1 MDKRGVFA
9 TPTDGGTAD
18 GKAMMIDAMLH
29 TVRANSCGE
38 AWLEASRWLSGQQHR
53 STFNMIVGI
62 EKPTFVSRS
71 DFHIVQTVDKFLEA
85 HDKAPTVTVAGT
97 IFPAGLYKRNGN
109 KGVYEMYPQVYEEI
123 KAQWGTYAMR
133 MIQRN
138 GIGGEYHPL
147 RELVEKIRTHKDTT
161 RLRSIYEIGTL
172 VAGDLPIYDP
182 ESDRSLPMGQ
192 PCLSHLTFKIIG
204 KDLLTLTVLYRS
216 HYYVERALGNF
227 IGLAHLL
234 AFVANETDLQVGP
247 LVCHSSYARLES
259 GSGWTPGDVL
269 RLLDDCSSD
278 AGRRD
283 GRVNGRA

>member
-1 MDKRGVFA
+1 
-9 TPTDGGTAD
+9 
-18 GKAMMIDAMLH
+18 MMIDAMLH
-29 TVRANSCGE
+29 TVRGNSCGE
-38 AWLEASRWLSGQQHR
+38 AWLKAANWLAGQPQR
-53 STFNMIVGI
+53 SSFNMIVGI

-97 IFPAGLYKRNGN
+97 IFPAGLYKRNGS

-123 KAQWGTYAMR
+123 KTQWGTYAMR

-138 GIGGEYHPL
+138 STDGQYHPL
-147 RELVEKIRTHKDTT
+147 QELVEKIRTHRDTT

-204 KDLLTLTVLYRS
+204 KDLLSLTVLYRS

-227 IGLAHLL
+227 IGLAQLL
-234 AFVANETDLQVGP
+234 AFVARETELKVGP
-247 LVCHSSYARLES
+247 LICHSSYATLES
-259 GSGWTPGDVL
+259 GKRKDNGWTSTEML
-269 RLLDDCSSD
+269 QLLADCASPTE
-278 AGRRD
+278 AATEGT
-283 GRVNGRA
+283 RARA